1 MWSGAAGA
9 RAGACD
15 CEQRALGRLRVV
27 GSGGRSGGCMRL
39 VRRAFVLMELVRL
52 GAVGWFDDVFCV
64 QATPDRVYNNF
75 RT

>member
-1 MWSGAAGA
+1 
-9 RAGACD
+9 
-15 CEQRALGRLRVV
+15 
-27 GSGGRSGGCMRL
+27 MRL